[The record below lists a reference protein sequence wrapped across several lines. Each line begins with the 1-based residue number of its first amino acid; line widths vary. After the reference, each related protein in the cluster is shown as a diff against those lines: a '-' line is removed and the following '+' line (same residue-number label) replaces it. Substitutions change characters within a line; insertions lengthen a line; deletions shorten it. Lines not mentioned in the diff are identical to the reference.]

1 MIQSRVVVP
10 QKHFFLVGYLR
21 EDFFRAQYFT
31 KVVAANHSSTD
42 TLFLRR
48 ALATVNCIYKMNLT
62 DLFKTD
68 FYFKGA
74 LAAIH
79 LSCTIFFSG
88 SHLQWSSIFNG
99 TVFLLNKHLHSSL
112 FPYWIIHKS
121 SCSHPFDELPFF

>member
-48 ALATVNCIYKMNLT
+48 ALATINCIHKVNLT
-62 DLFKTD
+62 DLFKAE
-68 FYFKGA
+68 FYFKGD

-79 LSCTIFFSG
+79 LSCIIIFSG
-88 SHLQWSSIFNG
+88 GHFQ
-99 TVFLLNKHLHSSL
+99 
-112 FPYWIIHKS
+112 
-121 SCSHPFDELPFF
+121 